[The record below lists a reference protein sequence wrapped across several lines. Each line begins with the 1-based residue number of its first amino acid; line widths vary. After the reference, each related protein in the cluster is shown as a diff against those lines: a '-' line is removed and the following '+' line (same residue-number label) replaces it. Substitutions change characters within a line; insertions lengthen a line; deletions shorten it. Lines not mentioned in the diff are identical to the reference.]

1 MEYIDLRDNLNFKKG
16 LLVQKLFQVI
26 CVSGLKLFFIQGHF
40 RQDLGFCCL
49 RLRQVTIDIFCLYL
63 KEFDGL

>member
-26 CVSGLKLFFIQGHF
+26 CVSGLRLFLF
-40 RQDLGFCCL
+40 RD
-49 RLRQVTIDIFCLYL
+49 T
-63 KEFDGL
+63 FDKTLVFAVYDYDR